1 MEFTGERYV
10 PSVEGQI
17 KYEHLHR
24 YALSLEFVAGKAV
37 LDLAAG
43 EGYGAALLASTA
55 KSVTGVD
62 IDPKSVEHAKH
73 SYYHPK
79 LNFIL
84 GSCDAV
90 PLPDASFDVVTSFET
105 IEHHDKHEEMLREIK
120 RLLRPE
126 GTLVISSP
134 NRLTYSDEPGY
145 SNPFHVKELYYNE
158 LCELLYRHFKHV
170 RIYGQRLATGSFVFP
185 LLDRGAVALKALT
198 GSSKEV
204 LQQMC
209 ALPSPIYFIAVCSDV
224 PAIEEREISSVYL
237 DRTDDLFKLL
247 EADRLNDVKQMQDQV
262 QQTQEEMIVQRRRYE
277 AQLAR
282 QAEEMSEEAGKVRK
296 GYEAELARQGEEMSE
311 ARTEY
316 ELQISRWSGE
326 LAEARA
332 NYTAQFRQ
340 QDEVITRIRSLLT
353 EARTPMTVAEAQ
365 IQDYSDL
372 LSEARGQMSRHAETL
387 DRMYATGVW
396 GISAGSLRV
405 EQINRR
411 WHRFEKRI
419 RRLPTPQIFEGVL
432 DFPKSDNVNAN
443 LVEIYGW
450 CYSAAAPV
458 MLVQAFLDD
467 VYLGIVRYG
476 VERSDVAAV
485 YPKAPS
491 ACGYKER
498 VVMKG
503 LGVQGEKVLR
513 IVVHDERGNQQLYT
527 RVITIESSAVL
538 PLPPLN
544 DLEEPAAA
552 QPFGVFSAETSSD
565 NPVAGE
571 FSGKMEETIEEF
583 QHRLE
588 RDPSILD
595 CRSGLNL
602 ARLFPQLAVCLPP
615 SSWVAV
621 DPLPYLDSSIDIAVV
636 STSDP
641 ELISEARRVASVAV
655 VRTTHLQLHKLQH
668 LTPVSLVKPVKPQ
681 VSIEVEWK
689 TDEFNEPSF
698 PMTSIVIPVYNKVSY
713 TEACLE
719 QLGKTLPHNFKG
731 EVIVVDDAS
740 SDETPAVLERLA
752 ELDGRIRVLRNSK
765 NSGFIGSCNRGA
777 EAASGEI
784 LIFLNND
791 TLPLP
796 GWLPPLLRVLRDK
809 PDAGAVGGKL
819 VYPDGSLQEAGG
831 VLFSD
836 GSACNFGKH
845 DKAANAALY
854 NFLREV
860 DYCSGALLATRRELF
875 MEAGGFDTRFE
886 PAYYE
891 DTDYC
896 FGLRQKGYRV
906 YYQPESVIVHF
917 EGASSGTDVN
927 AGVKSYQ
934 AVNRTKFVEKW
945 SEELKHQPPAPA
957 QYDFATLQSLSVGGA
972 VKT

>member
-1 MEFTGERYV
+1 MEFTGERYI

-24 YALSLEFVAGKAV
+24 YALSLEFVAGKSV

-43 EGYGAALLASTA
+43 EGYGAALLVSTA
-55 KSVTGVD
+55 RSVTGVD

-120 RLLRPE
+120 RLLKPD

-145 SNPFHVKELYYNE
+145 SNPFHIKELYYNE
-158 LCELLYRHFKHV
+158 FCELLYRHFKHV

-185 LLDRGAVALKALT
+185 LLDHGASSLKALT

-204 LQQMC
+204 LQQLC

-247 EADRLNDVKQMQDQV
+247 EAERLSEIRRMQDQV
-262 QQTQEEMIVQRRRYE
+262 QQGQGQVQQAQEELIAQRRRYE
-277 AQLAR
+277 SELAR
-282 QAEEMSEEAGKVRK
+282 QAEEISKVRV
-296 GYEAELARQGEEMSE
+296 
-311 ARTEY
+311 EY
-316 ELQISRWSGE
+316 ERPISHWSGE

-332 NYTAQFRQ
+332 KYTAQFRQ
-340 QDEVITRIRSLLT
+340 QDEMIARIRSLLT
-353 EARTPMTVAEAQ
+353 EAKAQITVAKAQ
-365 IQDYSDL
+365 IQDYSES
-372 LSEARGQMSRHAETL
+372 LSQARGQISRHAESL
-387 DRMYATGVW
+387 DRMYVSSAW
-396 GISAGSLRV
+396 GISSGAHRV
-405 EQINRR
+405 EQLNRR
-411 WHRFEKRI
+411 WHRFAQRI
-419 RRLPTPQIFEGVL
+419 RQLPAPQIFEGVL
-432 DFPKSDNVNAN
+432 DFPKSDTVNSN
-443 LVEIYGW
+443 CLEIYGW
-450 CYSAAAPV
+450 CYSTAAPV
-458 MLVQAFLDD
+458 MLVQAHLDD

-476 VERSDVAAV
+476 VERPDVAAA
-485 YPKAPS
+485 YSNAPS

-498 VVMKG
+498 VLLSG
-503 LGVQGEKVLR
+503 LGIEGEKVLK
-513 IVVHDERGNQQLYT
+513 IVVFDEKGNKLTYT
-527 RVITIESSAVL
+527 RTVSIEASVAQS
-538 PLPPLN
+538 LPPLG
-544 DLEEPAAA
+544 DLEELAAE
-552 QPFGVFSAETSSD
+552 Q
-565 NPVAGE
+565 PVAVARVEVDPGE
-571 FSGKMEETIEEF
+571 SAKGELSGKMEEAIGEF

-595 CRSGLNL
+595 WRSGLNL
-602 ARLFPQLAVCLPP
+602 ARLFPQLAVCSPP
-615 SSWVAV
+615 PTWIAGN
-621 DPLPYLDSSIDIAVV
+621 PLPYLDSSIDIVVV

-641 ELISEARRVASVAV
+641 ESIAEGRRVAAVAIV
-655 VRTTHLQLHKLQH
+655 NCTDVQLHELQP
-668 LTPVSLVKPVKPQ
+668 LTPGTPVRSTNPQ
-681 VSIEVEWK
+681 VSIDIEWM

-698 PMTSIVIPVYNKVSY
+698 PMTSIVIPVFNKVSY
-713 TEACLE
+713 TEACLD
-719 QLGKTLPHNFKG
+719 QLSKTLPHNFKG
-731 EVIVVDDAS
+731 EIIVVDDAS
-740 SDETPAVLERLA
+740 SDETPSVLERFA
-752 ELDGRIRVLRNSK
+752 GQDERIKVLRNSK
-765 NSGFIGSCNRGA
+765 NSGFIKSCNRGA

-845 DKAANAALY
+845 DKAASAGLY
-854 NFLREV
+854 SFLREV
-860 DYCSGALLATRRELF
+860 DYCSGALLATRRALF
-875 MEAGGFDTRFE
+875 MEAGGFDTRYE

-896 FGLRQKGYRV
+896 FGLRQKGHHV

-927 AGVKSYQ
+927 VGVKSYQ
-934 AVNRTKFVEKW
+934 AVNRTKFVDKW
-945 SEELKHQPPAPA
+945 SEELKQQPSAPA
-957 QYDFATLQSLSVGGA
+957 QYDFATLQSLSVRGA
-972 VKT
+972 PKT